1 MRLEFDEIVRGK
13 KKDHQ
18 ESGDDFFNF
27 GEWELDEG
35 EDSIWRSWKP
45 WLEAVTGHHGSLIK
59 VENINLTPLP
69 SECPPQYQS
78 TDKAARKSWFLIL
91 ETLFLKPVGLSLK
104 DSPPG
109 PPGSAFLAGFC
120 SVSDWLGSANS
131 EDRFSYLGTKSDLSD
146 YMEDRCQ
153 TDAPE
158 ALALAGLIGKGKPYM
173 SVKALL
179 KPGHQPL
186 QVQTLVDQL
195 TVDDG
200 LTLIEAPTGSGK
212 TEAALAYAWRLL
224 DMEKVESIV
233 FALPTQATANAMFKR
248 LEKLSTKLFDHHPNL
263 LLAHGNAR
271 YNKDFLRLSASEE
284 RSDYQDA
291 WAQCSAWLSQSR
303 KRAFLGQIGVC
314 TIDQVLI
321 SVLPVR
327 HRFIRGF
334 GIGRSLLIV
343 DEVHAYDTYMYGLLK
358 AVLKEQQTAG
368 GSVLLLSAT
377 LPNCQRKEL
386 FQAWDNSKSAQSLSS
401 ETAYPLI
408 SQITSNKFGTYE
420 LKKRY
425 LPENRK
431 VFIEPLTV
439 KKCFPPDDLLDRICE
454 AAEGGASIAVICN
467 LVDSAQQLSQI
478 LAQKVSLPV
487 MLFHSRFTLRDRQAI
502 ETRLLDRFGF
512 SADRSGGAILVA
524 TQVVEQSLDVDFDW
538 MVTQLCPV
546 DLLFQR
552 LGRLHRHAHKDHQRP
567 SGLETPCCTVLLPEG
582 LDYGAH
588 GLIYKNT
595 RVMWRTTQ
603 KIMGLNE
610 KALVFP
616 HAYRSWVEAVYDP
629 NPWGNEPAEVKASYR
644 EFMEKHQEAQRFAAN
659 LMLNSTQNMTPLAD
673 DDQHV
678 TAVTR
683 DGPMSLTLVPYLLDS
698 DQDRVLRDGTCYDH
712 LNRLKKPEALAMNKV
727 AVPDIW
733 KSILDKNITEEEG
746 IYWLPMAGDGSRW
759 RAQVGNWEL
768 IYQSDTGLERIR

>member
-1 MRLEFDEIVRGK
+1 M
-13 KKDHQ
+13 
-18 ESGDDFFNF
+18 
-27 GEWELDEG
+27 
-35 EDSIWRSWKP
+35 
-45 WLEAVTGHHGSLIK
+45 T
-59 VENINLTPLP
+59 
-69 SECPPQYQS
+69 
-78 TDKAARKSWFLIL
+78 
-91 ETLFLKPVGLSLK
+91 
-104 DSPPG
+104 
-109 PPGSAFLAGFC
+109 
-120 SVSDWLGSANS
+120 
-131 EDRFSYLGTKSDLSD
+131 LGTKSDLSA

-153 TDAPE
+153 ADAPE
-158 ALALAGLIGKGKPYM
+158 ALALAGLIGKRRPYM

-224 DMEKVESIV
+224 DMGKVESIV

-386 FQAWDNSKSAQSLSS
+386 FQARDNSKSAQSLSS

-425 LPENRK
+425 LPENRE

-439 KKCFPPDDLLDRICE
+439 KECFPPDDLLDRICE

-512 SADRSGGAILVA
+512 SAAHSGGAILVA

-552 LGRLHRHAHKDHQRP
+552 LGRLHRHAHKDHRRP
-567 SGLETPCCTVLLPEG
+567 SGLETPGCTVLLPEG

-603 KIMGLNE
+603 KLLGLNE

-629 NPWGNEPAEVKASYR
+629 NPWGNEPSEVKASYR

-659 LMLNSTQNMTPLAD
+659 LMLNSTQNMIPLAD
-673 DDQHV
+673 DDQHI

-683 DGPMSLTLVPYLLDS
+683 DGPMSLTLVPYLDS

-712 LNRLKKPEALAMNKV
+712 LNRLKKPEALAMNKI
-727 AVPDIW
+727 AVPDTW
-733 KSILDKNITEEEG
+733 KSILDKNIPEEEG
-746 IYWLPMAGDGSRW
+746 IYWLLMAEDGSRW